1 MVCNIPKKEEEK
13 TMYTVTPLV
22 SPSGGLF
29 ISNTFFFF
37 GGGGLIE
44 MGAYFRGG
52 VYLNLA
58 NMMVSISHRELG
70 YRVENLSKSQR
81 SCLLEDL
88 QYMNYIYLNCGIKK
102 LRFG

>member
-1 MVCNIPKKEEEK
+1 
-13 TMYTVTPLV
+13 
-22 SPSGGLF
+22 
-29 ISNTFFFF
+29 
-37 GGGGLIE
+37 